1 MQVDRELVHGG
12 RVNNVIDEF
21 DHTVQQELQK
31 AISITQIN
39 LYKNLHKAQKILFY
53 FDSKQIT
60 FLLCNFSVILPDLI
74 FIFVVFLINSRSI
87 IFAVNIS
94 DSF

>member
-31 AISITQIN
+31 AIAITQIN
-39 LYKNLHKAQKILFY
+39 LYKNLHKAQKILLY

-60 FLLCNFSVILPDLI
+60 FLLCNFSAILILILI
-74 FIFVVFLINSRSI
+74 FIFVVFLII
-87 IFAVNIS
+87 
-94 DSF
+94 